1 MVLKNLFDNNYID
14 KEEYSQLIQKEIIL
28 KKRKKIL
35 LEDTRYYVEEIR
47 KKVVNQFGF
56 DRVYKQGFNVKT
68 PINLKLQKIA
78 TNALRKGLEDY
89 DRRKGWRGPLT
100 NRKNSKNWKKNL
112 NEESLVLKNIGEL
125 SYNAD
130 ENIVFVPD
138 LDSNHFLGSFGL
150 PTIYY
155 KKKLTTEYTYNK
167 STLKKYNDLK
177 PNNPEYKVPEFIK
190 YAAAMVLIIS
200 ATFFFNNEYEK
211 YTFQQKI
218 LLEQENRQ
226 RTIERVE
233 NAIFDFGSIPAIE
246 LKVKLKSNKYHII
259 AGAFGV
265 KSNADKLYKN
275 LLTKGYNPTK
285 LPLNDKGLIPISFD
299 NFSNRKDAVVA
310 LRQLQASEN
319 KDAWIFVLE

>member
-1 MVLKNLFDNNYID
+1 MQLTNAINILLYTNDCVTVPEFGSFIINKFSSIYDENKGKFYPPSRRVSFNSKIKSNDGLIANFIS
-14 KEEYSQLIQKEIIL
+14 KELGISYEDAV
-28 KKRKKIL
+28 KKVHTEVVSWKKI
-35 LEDTRYYVEEIR
+35 
-47 KKVVNQFGF
+47 
-56 DRVYKQGFNVKT
+56 
-68 PINLKLQKIA
+68 
-78 TNALRKGLEDY
+78 
-89 DRRKGWRGPLT
+89 
-100 NRKNSKNWKKNL
+100 L

-130 ENIVFVPD
+130 ENIVFAPD

-155 KKKLTTEYTYNK
+155 KKKLTNESTYNK

-177 PNNPEYKVPEFIK
+177 ANNSESKVPEFIK

-211 YTFQQKI
+211 YSFQQKI

-246 LKVKLKSNKYHII
+246 LKVNLKSNKYHII

>member
-1 MVLKNLFDNNYID
+1 MQLTNAINILLYTNDCVTVPEFGSFIINKFSSIYDENKGKFYPPSRRVSFNSKIKSNDGLIANFIS
-14 KEEYSQLIQKEIIL
+14 EELGISYEDAV
-28 KKRKKIL
+28 KKVHTEVVSWKKI
-35 LEDTRYYVEEIR
+35 
-47 KKVVNQFGF
+47 
-56 DRVYKQGFNVKT
+56 
-68 PINLKLQKIA
+68 
-78 TNALRKGLEDY
+78 
-89 DRRKGWRGPLT
+89 
-100 NRKNSKNWKKNL
+100 L

-155 KKKLTTEYTYNK
+155 KKKLHTEYTYNK

-177 PNNPEYKVPEFIK
+177 PNNTEFKVPEFIK

-211 YTFQQKI
+211 YIFQQNI

-259 AGAFGV
+259 AGAFGI
-265 KSNADKLYKN
+265 KSNADNLYKN

-310 LRQLQASEN
+310 LRQLQAFEN

>member
-1 MVLKNLFDNNYID
+1 MQLTKAINILLYTNDCVTVPEFGSFIINKFSSIYDENKGKFYPPSRRVSFNSKIKSNDGLIANFIS
-14 KEEYSQLIQKEIIL
+14 KESGISYEDAV
-28 KKRKKIL
+28 KKVHTEVVSWKKIL
-35 LEDTRYYVEEIR
+35 
-47 KKVVNQFGF
+47 
-56 DRVYKQGFNVKT
+56 
-68 PINLKLQKIA
+68 
-78 TNALRKGLEDY
+78 
-89 DRRKGWRGPLT
+89 
-100 NRKNSKNWKKNL
+100 
-112 NEESLVLKNIGEL
+112 NEEPLVLKNIGEL

-155 KKKLTTEYTYNK
+155 KKKLTSEYTYNK

-177 PNNPEYKVPEFIK
+177 PNNSESKVPEFIK

>member
-1 MVLKNLFDNNYID
+1 M
-14 KEEYSQLIQKEIIL
+14 QLTNAIN
-28 KKRKKIL
+28 IL
-35 LEDTRYYVEEIR
+35 LYTNDCVTVPEFGSFIINKFSSIYDENKGKFYPPSRRVSFNSKIKSNDGLIANFISKESGISYEDAV
-47 KKVVNQFGF
+47 KKVHTEV
-56 DRVYKQGFNVKT
+56 V
-68 PINLKLQKIA
+68 
-78 TNALRKGLEDY
+78 
-89 DRRKGWRGPLT
+89 
-100 NRKNSKNWKKNL
+100 SWKKNL

-190 YAAAMVLIIS
+190 YAAAIVLIIS

-259 AGAFGV
+259 AGAFGI
-265 KSNADKLYKN
+265 KSNADNLYKN

-319 KDAWIFVLE
+319 EDAWIFVLE